1 MIYNSSKMTRRL
13 LLCLCLASMVFVS
26 AQSSDM
32 PPPFPYDTIHRFGFM
47 SSKELKSKVLS
58 AEGVESGLYKKYVDW
73 RNKVNAWDAWLK
85 NRRDNEFKDA
95 EIISRS
101 TSSNVTIIHYRKKLS
116 STKTCSVIVTYV
128 NGKEDGRTTDC
139 F

>member
-1 MIYNSSKMTRRL
+1 MTRRL

-32 PPPFPYDTIHRFGFM
+32 PPPFPYDTVHRFGFM